1 MMPCSEERGLIDI
14 NVWGRTNDVRWRTN
28 NVRWRTNNVRW
39 RTNNVRWRLAP
50 NVSGFFH
57 RRNLVLL
64 HGASSLWLELL
75 SEFTIKP
82 THAHT
87 GTVEFPHN
95 ESVFLYKIT
104 DRSISIFYML
114 KPLVLVDMPFN
125 DILLRFQNFL
135 QMLTLSDHIVQSKRL
150 PGD

>member
-1 MMPCSEERGLIDI
+1 MCLSAACQGLRDQ
-14 NVWGRTNDVRWRTN
+14 RPP
-28 NVRWRTNNVRW
+28 
-39 RTNNVRWRLAP
+39 LAAP
-50 NVSGFFH
+50 KMDM
-57 RRNLVLL
+57 
-64 HGASSLWLELL
+64 ASSLWLELQ

-104 DRSISIFYML
+104 DRSIPIFYML

-135 QMLTLSDHIVQSKRL
+135 QMLTLSDHIVQIKRV
-150 PGD
+150 PSD